1 MPLQPDN
8 KFSIAPARLEQLG
21 LEVLAACLPG
31 HEVQILDL
39 RIVSIREPDRQLAV
53 FKPGVVG
60 LTVNNTINVIA
71 ARTVLDHIRTGYPQ
85 VTLIVG
91 GHHPTRMPVREFY
104 KFLLLLIAFF
114 LIFKVKRHV
123 KMVGLEPDLA

>member
-8 KFSIAPARLEQLG
+8 KFGIAPARLEQLG
-21 LEVLAACLPG
+21 LEVLAAC
-31 HEVQILDL
+31 
-39 RIVSIREPDRQLAV
+39 S
-53 FKPGVVG
+53 
-60 LTVNNTINVIA
+60 
-71 ARTVLDHIRTGYPQ
+71 VLDHIRTGYPQ